1 MMIEVVKS
9 KQIGGNNNK
18 TVLKVARVSNRN
30 NWLNSWSSSDVS
42 SLPRCLAHGRVRC
55 PVHCPPH
62 CPKHDLAHGPAH
74 GSKLD
79 PAHGPA
85 HGSKLDPAH
94 GPAHGSKH
102 GPADDSAQCLTLIS
116 LSGTWF
122 GAQFWAR
129 PLSLVTRRNGGTPRP
144 LCVHSGLGTPPLFRP
159 PLWRSA
165 VVSGLRGCFEQAFGS
180 RRGSGSGTRSNS
192 RGREARHQGRKGK
205 CGAVAR

>member
-1 MMIEVVKS
+1 GLAHS
-9 KQIGGNNNK
+9 LPLHPLP
-18 TVLKVARVSNRN
+18 TRR
-30 NWLNSWSSSDVS
+30 SSDL
-42 SLPRCLAHGRVRC
+42 LPRCPAHGRVRC

-62 CPKHDLAHGPAH
+62 CPKHDLAHGPLMAPSMTWRM
-74 GSKLD
+74 GSV
-79 PAHGPA
+79 
-85 HGSKLDPAH
+85 
-94 GPAHGSKH
+94 HGSKH
-102 GPADDSAQCLTLIS
+102 GPTDDSAQGLTLIS

-129 PLSLVTRRNGGTPRP
+129 PLSPVTRRNGGAPRP

-165 VVSGLRGCFEQAFGS
+165 VVSGLRRCFEQAFAS
-180 RRGSGSGTRSNS
+180 RGGSGSGTRSNS